1 MKRVLFSAVASVGL
15 SLPPIASAQSTGPAP
30 TPTAVP
36 TGDIQKTLPRDTHL
50 PLSAPTM
57 PSEVEHPG
65 DSASLLSELHAAN
78 LAAIRE
84 GEIAQERASDSKVR
98 KYATMLVND
107 HTAADKLVMQCA
119 QKQGLTLSNELPVD
133 VQKQIDD
140 LRATQGDFD
149 RSFVSAEAQAHAKVI
164 SDVEAAI
171 RASDNEDTKKLC
183 QKLLPK
189 LRAHEAEAKRLDQ
202 RLAKQ
207 S

>member
-1 MKRVLFSAVASVGL
+1 MKRVFFSAAASLGL
-15 SLPPIASAQSTGPAP
+15 SLPPLAFAQSADPIP
-30 TPTAVP
+30 TPTAAP
-36 TGDIQKTLPRDTHL
+36 AGDLQKTLPRDTRL
-50 PLSAPTM
+50 PLSGPTM

-65 DSASLLSELHAAN
+65 DSASLLAELHAVNIAE
-78 LAAIRE
+78 IRQ
-84 GEIAQERASDSKVR
+84 GEIAQERATDSKVR
-98 KYATMLVND
+98 KYAMMLVND

-119 QKQGLTLSNELPVD
+119 QKQGLTLSDDLPLD

-140 LRATQGDFD
+140 LRANQGDFD
-149 RSFVSAEAQAHAKVI
+149 RDFVSGEAHAHAKVI

-189 LRAHEAEAKRLDQ
+189 LRTHEAEAKRLDQ

-207 S
+207 G